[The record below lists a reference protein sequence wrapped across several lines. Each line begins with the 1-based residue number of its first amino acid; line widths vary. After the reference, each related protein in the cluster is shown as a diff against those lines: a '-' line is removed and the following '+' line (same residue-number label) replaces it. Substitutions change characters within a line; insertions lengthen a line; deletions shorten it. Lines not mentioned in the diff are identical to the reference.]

1 MKDGERSS
9 ERERERFVLKL
20 VKKEEVA
27 KRKEVPRD
35 KRKHSMQKL
44 HSNRSPN
51 RTGYATITEAKKK
64 CRELQ
69 WSADNE
75 QRKRYR
81 RWEIANTESSPRLF
95 SRSTNHLRYFE
106 TNIISRVIFLISF
119 LARTFKISSS
129 MKGEQSGHLSEEA
142 WREARHANRPYYRL
156 SVVAGEK
163 STGCGIPRRDLVEP
177 AFGGYHRPPALFRSI
192 SF

>member
-69 WSADNE
+69 
-75 QRKRYR
+75 
-81 RWEIANTESSPRLF
+81 
-95 SRSTNHLRYFE
+95 
-106 TNIISRVIFLISF
+106 
-119 LARTFKISSS
+119 
-129 MKGEQSGHLSEEA
+129 
-142 WREARHANRPYYRL
+142 
-156 SVVAGEK
+156 
-163 STGCGIPRRDLVEP
+163 
-177 AFGGYHRPPALFRSI
+177 
-192 SF
+192 